1 MKREFPLI
9 LVFLAGAFMIVQ
21 YFVPAEIS
29 ERAYE
34 FLLDW
39 TIIIG
44 IFALALGIWSL
55 VRVSIHKIRNRHPD
69 AKYAIVTIAGLA
81 AMIFF
86 GFQLPGVE
94 YKSDRDVAKVN
105 HFIRGQL
112 GVVKSQS
119 GVLVNTYPSDRA
131 QTDSIYGMMIAAAD
145 SAQHWISHLQHSKWV
160 IRSQSDTVALEQLQ
174 VAVGSLKQELA
185 HFDPTGADS
194 ALWAASLSDIQTFSD
209 SALALSA
216 AVSNIKDDYPFIGGL
231 ASYMFRAFFDH
242 VMIPIQSTM
251 FSLLAFYMLPQRIA
265 HSERG
270 ICSLRCSSLLPLF

>member
-94 YKSDRDVAKVN
+94 YKSDRDVA
-105 HFIRGQL
+105 R
-112 GVVKSQS
+112 
-119 GVLVNTYPSDRA
+119 
-131 QTDSIYGMMIAAAD
+131 
-145 SAQHWISHLQHSKWV
+145 
-160 IRSQSDTVALEQLQ
+160 
-174 VAVGSLKQELA
+174 
-185 HFDPTGADS
+185 
-194 ALWAASLSDIQTFSD
+194 
-209 SALALSA
+209 
-216 AVSNIKDDYPFIGGL
+216 
-231 ASYMFRAFFDH
+231 
-242 VMIPIQSTM
+242 
-251 FSLLAFYMLPQRIA
+251 
-265 HSERG
+265 
-270 ICSLRCSSLLPLF
+270 